1 MADYGLLKVRL
12 SDGRNIKVRGSVT
25 EIISGVSAEAIVNHD
40 GSIDRSF
47 TARAYEFSVSLAARD
62 ESGVPVDAEA
72 LIRAAPQD
80 VSLLADAEKSA
91 TIFSRA
97 VFVGEPSVDKVTGEL
112 SGLMIRAEGRLV
124 TNV

>member
-62 ESGVPVDAEA
+62 QSGAPVDAEA

-80 VSLLADAEKSA
+80 VSLSKNLFMPTFSNSA
-91 TIFSRA
+91 GMFA
-97 VFVGEPSVDKVTGEL
+97 L
-112 SGLMIRAEGRLV
+112 SFIAAREEEN
-124 TNV
+124 TQPW